1 MKVGFVSLGCSKNLI
16 DTEMAIGLF
25 KRNNFEIVNDEIKKY
40 YTLEELI
47 ALYKKVNE
55 NEIRVKNLRLDEK
68 ALTNRLNNLNYLYI
82 WRSL

>member
-1 MKVGFVSLGCSKNLI
+1 MNEKGI
-16 DTEMAIGLF
+16 AITF
-25 KRNNFEIVNDEIKKY
+25 NNFKVWTKMYPWEEYDEIKKY

-68 ALTNRLNNLNYLYI
+68 ALTNRLNNLNKKIEKGYH
-82 WRSL
+82 